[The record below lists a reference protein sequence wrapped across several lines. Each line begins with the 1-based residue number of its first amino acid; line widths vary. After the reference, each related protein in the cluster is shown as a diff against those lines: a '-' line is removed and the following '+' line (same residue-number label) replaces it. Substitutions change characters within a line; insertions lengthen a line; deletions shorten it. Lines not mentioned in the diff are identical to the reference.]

1 MSNFTADLALAQ
13 TMADAADQI
22 SLARFMALDLNVETK
37 PDRSPVTDADRAV
50 ELALKAI
57 LAEHRPEDAI
67 IGEEFGTSAGSDS
80 GKNSSTGTS
89 AGTSANTGKREW
101 IIDPIDGTANYMR
114 GVPVWASL
122 IALAIDGKPVLSVV
136 SAPAL
141 GRRWWAAPEVGAF
154 TRDVSGEVRGI
165 RVSKIADVEHA
176 SFSYNNLQLWDSE
189 GYLDELMKLSREVWR
204 TRAYGDFLSYM
215 FLAEGSLEIV
225 AEHDLKV
232 YDIAALVPI
241 VEQAG
246 GKFTA
251 IDGPLT
257 QASSSVLATNDRLH
271 EIAQTALSR

>member
-57 LAEHRPEDAI
+57 LAEHRKGDGI
-67 IGEEFGTSAGSDS
+67 IGEEFGTSAGLAASDGDAS
-80 GKNSSTGTS
+80 Q
-89 AGTSANTGKREW
+89 APGKREW

-122 IALAIDGKPVLSVV
+122 IALAIDGKPVLSVI

-189 GYLDELMKLSREVWR
+189 GYLEELVKLSRQVWR

-246 GKFTA
+246 GRFTA

-257 QASSSVLATNDRLH
+257 QASSSVLATNSKMHELSQRALDRKN
-271 EIAQTALSR
+271 A